1 MNEQLLYHYT
11 TMNTFYAMMDH
22 SLCSEKGDFH
32 PKYLRMWATNYAYQ
46 NDYTECKLFLD
57 RLEKSVEKYVEV
69 KNIALPSDSWKL
81 LHESIFDMGIYTISF
96 SEHDDDLTMWR
107 GYGQDGDGVCIGFD
121 FSNLPTPPMAGCYDS
136 EEEIEASEIDR
147 EVLIQTD
154 RPIKC
159 KYVEPEDDFIP
170 EELVSKTVENLL
182 SEDKDLKDLK
192 QAFINDNNAPRYKHY
207 KYKQEKEWRIIKNE
221 TLPKY
226 KMVDNNH
233 LVPYMEVKISI
244 DCIKKIIVGPCLSS
258 KETVRNV
265 KSYLLS
271 KYLDIEN
278 IKVVKSEIPY
288 RNRF

>member
-11 TMNTFYAMMDH
+11 TMNTFYAMMAQ
-22 SLCSEKGDFH
+22 SLCCEKGDFH

-57 RLEKSVEKYVEV
+57 RLEKSVEKYVEA
-69 KNIALPSDSWKL
+69 KNIALPSDAWKL
-81 LHESIFDMGIYTISF
+81 LHESIFDMGIYTLSF

-107 GYGQDGDGVCIGFD
+107 GYGQNGDGVSIGFD
-121 FSNLPTPPMAGCYDS
+121 FSNLPMPPMASFFDS
-136 EEEIEASEIDR
+136 EQEIEASEIDR

-154 RPIKC
+154 RPIEC
-159 KYVEPEDDFIP
+159 EYVKPEDDFIP
-170 EELVSKTVENLL
+170 KELVSKTVENLL
-182 SEDKDLKDLK
+182 SEDKDLIDLK
-192 QAFINDNNAPRYKHY
+192 QAFVNYNNAPRYKHY

-226 KMVDNNH
+226 KMVDNKH
-233 LVPYMEVKISI
+233 LVPYMGVKILI
-244 DCIKKIIVGPCLSS
+244 DCIKKIVVGPCLSS